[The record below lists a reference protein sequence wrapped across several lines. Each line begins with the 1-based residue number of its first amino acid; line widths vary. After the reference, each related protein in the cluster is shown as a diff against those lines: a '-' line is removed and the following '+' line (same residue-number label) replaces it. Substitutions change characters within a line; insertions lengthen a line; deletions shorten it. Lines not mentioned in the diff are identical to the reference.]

1 MTQTLTGSLDL
12 AKVLSLVAEGV
23 RRLLSC
29 EGGAIG
35 LVDPD
40 GAIRA
45 TAGVGLG
52 VPAFSGV
59 TVRPGQGIGGQVLA
73 RGEPFWTPD
82 YVNDPRVSRDFT
94 VQARAA
100 GLVGGL
106 AVPVR
111 LRDEVVGVLWAL
123 YSRAVQITGEDLSLA
138 ADLAHVVA
146 IAVHNAR
153 LYQEAKQREA
163 EARALFEVGRL
174 INATLDPERVL
185 DLIVEKARELM
196 RVKACGVFRLDQHR
210 MLRYVRGAGLS
221 PAFTQALSVP
231 LAQGTS
237 GRAIAERRP
246 VWSAD
251 ILGDPNI
258 PLSRAAR
265 SLVEHEGYRAVLSVP
280 IEIKD
285 APFGCLAAY
294 WWERHDPSAG
304 EIATLWSLATL
315 AAVAFENAQLYH
327 ETRTHVE
334 RLESLNRVGRAV
346 SASLRLDEVLG
357 QVAQAAAELFGAVL
371 ATLWVADEE
380 NRVLTRRAGYAD
392 AEILA
397 HLPERVPYGQGGV
410 GRVAAE
416 RRALLDVPIER
427 DSNILAREQV
437 LALGIRTFTGV
448 PVILGDRLLGVLTI
462 GRRADPPL
470 STGDQALLEALIG
483 QAAIAIENA
492 RLYEAARQHE
502 AEAVAL
508 AEASRRFGATL
519 RREAVVESLAEGA
532 FRVLGETWTV
542 LVVDPDTREVAI
554 THRPEESPRSAPA
567 PRDTATE
574 GRLAAG
580 RRLAADVIA
589 TCRALLLARAGDL
602 PADHPVRPEIERWG
616 IRSLLLVPVV
626 TRGAV
631 RAVLVGSIHDEGRQ
645 FTERDLRLAEAIADR
660 AATALENARLFEE
673 LARAYQDL
681 KTAQERLVQTE
692 RLRALGEMASGVAH
706 DFNNSLAAILGRVQL
721 VLRRVEDP
729 TIRRWLEIVER
740 AALDASQTVRRIQ
753 EFTRIRRDLPTET
766 VDLDQIVRDAV
777 EMTATRWRDE
787 TQSRGVEVRLV
798 THLNPIPLVD
808 GHPAELREALMN
820 LILNAVDAMPG
831 GGTITVSTEA
841 VESGVEVRIG
851 DTGVGIPA
859 EVRHRIFE
867 PFFSTKGPQ
876 GTGLGLAM
884 VYGIVSRHG
893 GQIVVESTE
902 GVGSTFQI
910 RLPAG
915 RGNVQARVA
924 PVAAPVD
931 QAARVLVI
939 DDEEDVRET
948 LADMLRERSHEVVVA
963 ENGAEGLERFQSA
976 TFDLVLTDL
985 AMPGISGWQVAQAV
999 KAARPDV
1006 PVVLVTGWGVELSPE
1021 QLRANGVD
1029 RVMTKPFR
1037 LQEVLE
1043 VVATLRRRPPDGA

>member
-1 MTQTLTGSLDL
+1 
-12 AKVLSLVAEGV
+12 
-23 RRLLSC
+23 
-29 EGGAIG
+29 
-35 LVDPD
+35 
-40 GAIRA
+40 
-45 TAGVGLG
+45 
-52 VPAFSGV
+52 
-59 TVRPGQGIGGQVLA
+59 
-73 RGEPFWTPD
+73 
-82 YVNDPRVSRDFT
+82 
-94 VQARAA
+94 
-100 GLVGGL
+100 
-106 AVPVR
+106 
-111 LRDEVVGVLWAL
+111 
-123 YSRAVQITGEDLSLA
+123 
-138 ADLAHVVA
+138 
-146 IAVHNAR
+146 
-153 LYQEAKQREA
+153 
-163 EARALFEVGRL
+163 
-174 INATLDPERVL
+174 
-185 DLIVEKARELM
+185 
-196 RVKACGVFRLDQHR
+196 
-210 MLRYVRGAGLS
+210 
-221 PAFTQALSVP
+221 
-231 LAQGTS
+231 
-237 GRAIAERRP
+237 
-246 VWSAD
+246 
-251 ILGDPNI
+251 
-258 PLSRAAR
+258 
-265 SLVEHEGYRAVLSVP
+265 
-280 IEIKD
+280 
-285 APFGCLAAY
+285 
-294 WWERHDPSAG
+294 
-304 EIATLWSLATL
+304 
-315 AAVAFENAQLYH
+315 
-327 ETRTHVE
+327 
-334 RLESLNRVGRAV
+334 
-346 SASLRLDEVLG
+346 
-357 QVAQAAAELFGAVL
+357 
-371 ATLWVADEE
+371 
-380 NRVLTRRAGYAD
+380 
-392 AEILA
+392 
-397 HLPERVPYGQGGV
+397 
-410 GRVAAE
+410 
-416 RRALLDVPIER
+416 
-427 DSNILAREQV
+427 
-437 LALGIRTFTGV
+437 
-448 PVILGDRLLGVLTI
+448 
-462 GRRADPPL
+462 
-470 STGDQALLEALIG
+470 
-483 QAAIAIENA
+483 
-492 RLYEAARQHE
+492 
-502 AEAVAL
+502 
-508 AEASRRFGATL
+508 
-519 RREAVVESLAEGA
+519 VESLAEGA

-554 THRPEESPRSAPA
+554 THQSKESPRSAPA

-574 GRLAAG
+574 GRLEIG

-626 TRGAV
+626 TRGVV

-681 KTAQERLVQTE
+681 KTAQEHLVQTE
-692 RLRALGEMASGVAH
+692 KLRALGEMASGVAH

-729 TIRRWLEIVER
+729 TIRRWLEIAER

-787 TQSRGVEVRLV
+787 TQSRGLEVRLA

-841 VESGVEVRIG
+841 VESGVEVRIA
-851 DTGVGIPA
+851 DTGVGMPE
-859 EVRHRIFE
+859 EVRRRIFE
-867 PFFSTKGPQ
+867 PFFSTKGPH

-915 RGNVQARVA
+915 RGSVRARVA
-924 PVAAPVD
+924 PAAPPVD
-931 QAARVLVI
+931 RAARVLVI

-948 LADMLRERSHEVVVA
+948 LADMLREQSHEVAVA
-963 ENGAEGLERFQSA
+963 EDGAEGLERFQSA

-1021 QLRANGVD
+1021 QLRSNGVD

-1043 VVATLRRRPPDGA
+1043 VVATLRRRPADGA